1 MPHYLGLDPSL
12 SATGIIVLDENAKMI
27 HKDVFTTVA
36 SGSAVPARMNRF
48 EALVV
53 LAKKVCEE
61 FDPEMICI
69 EGYSFMSNMPGSN
82 DRIEYGGILRY
93 ALSRKWP
100 IMEVS
105 PMSLKK
111 WASGSGKGDKTGVI
125 AGITSLYGMRFQSSD
140 EYDAYALARI
150 ALQLK
155 NGEIPSNT
163 PQREVIEKLWNPAV
177 KKKKPPRD
185 KPSRKRKPKGIA

>member
-1 MPHYLGLDPSL
+1 
-12 SATGIIVLDENAKMI
+12 
-27 HKDVFTTVA
+27 
-36 SGSAVPARMNRF
+36 MNRF
-48 EALVV
+48 EVLVV
-53 LAKKVCEE
+53 LVKKVCER
-61 FDPEMICI
+61 FDPSLIAV
-69 EGYSFMSNMPGSN
+69 EGYSFNSKFGLPI
-82 DRIEYGGILRY
+82 DRMEYGGLLRY
-93 ALSRKWP
+93 ALSRKWA

-155 NGEIPSNT
+155 NGEIPANT

-177 KKKKPPRD
+177 KKKKPLRD